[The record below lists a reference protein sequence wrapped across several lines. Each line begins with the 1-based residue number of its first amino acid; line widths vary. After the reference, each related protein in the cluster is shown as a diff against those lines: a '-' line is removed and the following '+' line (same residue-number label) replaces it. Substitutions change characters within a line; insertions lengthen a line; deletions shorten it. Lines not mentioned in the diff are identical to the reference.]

1 MLDNILTKA
10 SLAEKVE
17 SLVKSE
23 KMSYIEA
30 VIHICNEMGVD
41 PADRAGQPCQEPDAG
56 LDGSELFGC
65 FCRPGR
71 H

>member
-41 PADRAGQPCQEPDAG
+41 PADIGK
-56 LDGSELFGC
+56 L
-65 FCRPGR
+65 
-71 H
+71 